1 MSLPPP
7 AADRSSPT
15 PDAVGALQG
24 RVAIVTG
31 ASTPHGLGRAIARR
45 FARAGASLLLVAEGT
60 AAQLDEARA
69 QCAAEPG
76 AGRVESACIDLGV
89 PGAPEHMVEQ
99 AEACFG
105 RIDVLV
111 NNAGIRMP
119 VAFGEY
125 TRDQFDRVVAVNLAA
140 PFFASQAVLP
150 LMRRQGGGRIIHVAS
165 QLGHV
170 TFDRRALYGLTKAAL
185 IHLTKSMAHEL
196 ARENILVNAISPG
209 PVFTEAPV
217 NTDAQVRA
225 QRIERYL
232 PGGRYG
238 EPEEVAEL
246 ALFLATAAP
255 AFLQGQDILIDG
267 GYTNH

>member
-1 MSLPPP
+1 MTASLPSPDPGPVADP
-7 AADRSSPT
+7 AFP
-15 PDAVGALQG
+15 LHG
-24 RVAIVTG
+24 RVVIVTG
-31 ASTPHGLGRAIARR
+31 ASTPTGLGRAIARR

-60 AAQLDEARA
+60 AAQLNDARV

-76 AGRVESACIDLGV
+76 AGPVESACIDLGEA
-89 PGAPEHMVEQ
+89 GAPERMVEQ
-99 AEACFG
+99 ARARFG
-105 RIDVLV
+105 RIDVLI

-119 VAFGEY
+119 VPFGEY
-125 TRDQFDRVVAVNLAA
+125 RREQFDRVVAVNLAA

-150 LMRRQGGGRIIHVAS
+150 IMRAQGGGRIIHVAS

-170 TFDRRALYGLTKAAL
+170 TFEGRALYGLTKAAL

-217 NTDAQVRA
+217 NADPEVRA
-225 QRIERYL
+225 RRIERYL

-238 EPEEVAEL
+238 EPGEVAEL

>member
-1 MSLPPP
+1 MNPTHSTP
-7 AADRSSPT
+7 DPT
-15 PDAVGALQG
+15 PAGGESARPLQG
-24 RVAIVTG
+24 RIAIVTG

-60 AAQLDEARA
+60 AAQLDEASA

-76 AGRVESACIDLGV
+76 AGAVEAACIDLGE
-89 PGAPEHMVEQ
+89 PGAPERMVGQ
-99 AEACFG
+99 AASRFG
-105 RIDVLV
+105 RVDVLV

-119 VAFGEY
+119 VPFGEY
-125 TRDQFDRVVAVNLAA
+125 SREQFDRVVAVNLAA

-150 LMRRQGGGRIIHVAS
+150 IMRRQGGGRIIHVAS

-170 TFDRRALYGLTKAAL
+170 TFEGRALYGLTKAAL

-217 NTDAQVRA
+217 NTDPDVRA
-225 QRIERYL
+225 RRIERYL

-238 EPEEVAEL
+238 EPDEVAEL
-246 ALFLATAAP
+246 ALFLATGAP